1 MEWLGQ
7 HKRLADLTGIGFI
20 LKKTMAYLTANEYLI
35 IRSARKFLSYE
46 SEPWCEHWLLS
57 KIQNNDRS
65 NNKISIDLTAFDI
78 ALRKLIEK
86 KFVTTVNMDRFV
98 LNVEA
103 TRYIK

>member
-7 HKRLADLTGIGFI
+7 HKRLADLTDIGFT
-20 LKKTMAYLTANEYLI
+20 LKKKMAYLTANEYLI

-46 SEPWCEHWLLS
+46 SEPWCEHWLWS
-57 KIQNNDRS
+57 KIQKDDRS
-65 NNKISIDLTAFDI
+65 NKKVSIDLADFDI
-78 ALRKLIEK
+78 ALRKLIKK

-103 TRYIK
+103 VRYIK